1 MLHDTLAFN
10 EAIIRTGPS
19 RLGATFVTDSA
30 AKLMLQSRFVEP
42 HELTRII
49 RIAIAGFA

>member
-1 MLHDTLAFN
+1 
-10 EAIIRTGPS
+10 
-19 RLGATFVTDSA
+19 
-30 AKLMLQSRFVEP
+30 MLQSRFVEP